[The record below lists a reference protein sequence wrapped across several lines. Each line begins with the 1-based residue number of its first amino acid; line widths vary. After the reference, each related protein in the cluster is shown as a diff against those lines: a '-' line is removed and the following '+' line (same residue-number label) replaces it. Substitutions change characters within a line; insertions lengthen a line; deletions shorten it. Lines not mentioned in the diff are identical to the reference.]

1 MRVLL
6 YHQLDPA
13 TIPGFEKVR
22 RALEADDFRAA
33 QVKKV
38 SPNLYR
44 ARLDRSDRL
53 LFALHQHRGETVVL
67 ILEHIANHAYDK
79 SRFLRRGV
87 GIDEEKLPELET
99 GGEQEAEP
107 LVYLHPDAPTFHI
120 LDKVI
125 SFDDAQREALAAPT
139 PLIVIGSAGSGK
151 TALTLERLKLAPGEV
166 LYLTRS
172 PFLVRNSRE
181 QYYALGYQNETQ
193 EVHFLSFME
202 YLASWRVPAGRELRF
217 RDFARWFSG
226 HRVASGLR
234 DPHQVFE
241 EFQGVLTGVAV
252 DRAHLSLEEY
262 LALGIRQSIFRP
274 EERENV
280 HRLFLKYL
288 EFLDS
293 EGFHDANLLS
303 HRYRDLIEPRYDF
316 VVIDEVQDITTVQ
329 LDVILRSLRTPG
341 AFVLC
346 GDANQIVHPNFFS
359 WAKVK
364 SFFREVSG
372 QLGPIRILN
381 ANYRNSEQVTELANR
396 VLKLKTARFGS
407 IDKESHFLVRSN
419 GERTGAAILLPDT
432 PAIGAELNRKTRRS
446 TRAAVIV
453 LEEHHKAAARTRFET
468 PLVFT
473 IQEAKGL
480 EYESIVLFNF
490 ISGNA
495 DRFREITRDV
505 QRDDVWAPELRYARA
520 RDKSDKSLEIYKFH
534 TNALYVAI
542 TRAVENLYLV
552 ETDPEQPL
560 FDLLGLKVA
569 EGPLELAEA
578 ESSLETWR
586 REARRLELQGKEEQA
601 QQIRS
606 EILNE
611 RQVPWEV
618 LEGDPLRTLEAQ
630 ALEAGEKRAKLLLF
644 EYAQVVRDARLL
656 NALAKVR
663 FKPAMQAF
671 LDEKLLNQ
679 KYFFPYLVRKP
690 DLMLREI
697 EQYGVDYRNIFN
709 QTPLMVATRLGNV
722 EHVERL
728 LHLGADTTLID
739 NAGLNAFQV
748 ALDQAI
754 RDSTYATTK
763 LEGLVERLAP
773 PELVVQVDDR
783 LLKLDRTSVE
793 YLLLNVM
800 IASFHTLLGDRI
812 VLGGGAYTSRDIER
826 LLEHLPVTLVP
837 SSRKRRAYLS
847 GVLSRNEMD
856 RAGPYNRRLLVRV
869 KRGHYAISPRLSV
882 RVGEGWYPIY
892 TLLSLDTL
900 NYRHAGVS
908 DPIADYAEK
917 RAQVELPRFRALMQR
932 RATGEPE
939 RDESPADEPLSE
951 QLRLDFGA

>member
-6 YHQLDPA
+6 YHQLDPV
-13 TIPGFEKVR
+13 TIPAFEKVR
-22 RALEADDFRAA
+22 RALAAGDFRAA

-38 SPNLYR
+38 GPNLYR

-53 LFALHQHRGETVVL
+53 LFALHQHRGEMVVL

-87 GIDEEKLPELET
+87 GIDEEKLPELEA
-99 GGEQEAEP
+99 GVVPEAEP

-125 SFDDAQREALAAPT
+125 SFDDAQRQALTTPT

-151 TALTLERLKLAPGEV
+151 TALTLERLKLARGQV

-181 QYYALGYQNETQ
+181 QYYALGYKNEMQ
-193 EVHFLSFME
+193 EVSFLSFME
-202 YLASWRVPAGRELRF
+202 YLASWRVPEGRELRF
-217 RDFARWFSG
+217 RDFARWFAG

-234 DPHQVFE
+234 DAHQVFE

-262 LALGIRQSIFRP
+262 LGLGIRQSIFPP
-274 EERENV
+274 EQRENV
-280 HRLFLKYL
+280 YRLFRKYL
-288 EFLDS
+288 DFLSD

-303 HRYRDLIEPRYDF
+303 HRYRDLVEPRYDF
-316 VVIDEVQDITTVQ
+316 VVVDEVQDVTTVQ
-329 LDVILRSLRTPG
+329 LDVVLRSLRTPG

-364 SFFREVSG
+364 SFFREVG
-372 QLGPIRILN
+372 DDLGPIRILN

-396 VLKLKTARFGS
+396 VLKLKTVRFGS
-407 IDKESHFLVRSN
+407 IDRESHFLVRSN
-419 GERTGAAILLPDT
+419 GERTGAAILLADT
-432 PAIGAELNRKTRRS
+432 PAITAELNRKTRRS

-453 LEEHHKAAARTRFET
+453 LEEHHKAAARTRFDT

-480 EYESIVLFNF
+480 EYDSIVLLNF
-490 ISGNA
+490 VSGNA
-495 DRFREITRDV
+495 ERFREITRDV
-505 QRDDVWAPELRYARA
+505 QREDVWAPELRYARA

-542 TRAVENLYLV
+542 TRAVENVYLV
-552 ETDPEQPL
+552 ETDPDQPI
-560 FDLLGLKVA
+560 FGLLGLKVA

-586 REARRLELQGKEEQA
+586 QEARRLELQGKEEQA

-606 EILNE
+606 EILHE

-618 LEGDPLRTLEAQ
+618 LVGERLRALEAQ
-630 ALEAGEKRAKLLLF
+630 ALVAGEKRAKLLLF

-656 NALAKVR
+656 NALANAG
-663 FKPAMQAF
+663 FKPAMQLN
-671 LDEKLLNQ
+671 LDAKLLNQ

-709 QTPLMVATRLGNV
+709 QTPLMVATRLGNL

-728 LHLGADTTLID
+728 LQLGADTSLVD

-748 ALDQAI
+748 ALDQAYL
-754 RDSTYATTK
+754 DPTYAATK
-763 LEGLVERLAP
+763 LEGLVECLAP
-773 PELVVQVDDR
+773 SELVVQVEDR

-793 YLLLNVM
+793 YLILNVM
-800 IASFHTLLGDRI
+800 IASFHTVLGDRI
-812 VLGGGAYTSRDIER
+812 VLAGGAYTSSDIQE
-826 LLEHLPVTLVP
+826 LVDHLPETLVP
-837 SSRKRRAYLS
+837 ETRKRRMYLS
-847 GVLSRNEMD
+847 GVLARHEMD
-856 RAGPYNRRLLVRV
+856 RAGPYNRRLFVRV
-869 KRGHYAISPRLSV
+869 KHGHYAISPRLSV
-882 RVGEGWYPIY
+882 RVGESWYPIY
-892 TLLSLDTL
+892 TLLSLDSL
-900 NYRHAGVS
+900 SLRHGGPHDPFARHADS
-908 DPIADYAEK
+908 F
-917 RAQVELPRFRALMQR
+917 AQIELPRFRALMER
-932 RATGEPE
+932 RAIEGPASDAEPGS
-939 RDESPADEPLSE
+939 RQVNE
-951 QLRLDFGA
+951 QPRLDFGA